1 MSQLLKKKTFI
12 SKINYFLIIF
22 LPVSLIIG
30 SLINN
35 IIVVLICLIF
45 IIDLIQRKDNFIFKD
60 KNFYFLIFIYFYL
73 ILNSLFLSENHTE
86 SLTRA
91 IGFIRF
97 IFLSYA
103 IFYYFIFFKDKII
116 KYWFII
122 FIIVSFDIL
131 YEYIF
136 GKNILGFYSTYPGRI
151 ASFTGDEL
159 KIGGFYFGFFGLI
172 LLYVFKYSKTSFYLL
187 SITFLIISAL
197 IGEKSNFIKNCLM
210 LIFIYY
216 FLLNKKEMKKFFLI
230 FIISIFITLVINM
243 NNNLRSSFL
252 GGLPLIK
259 QTRVIITFIYPN
271 LVSEEKFEYE
281 KTFKEHIYSLR
292 YYAHYFTAYEIFK
305 KNYLFGTGLKNFR
318 YESYKDEYK
327 LGGLIGGSTHPHQ
340 VHFEILSELGLVGY
354 ILFFTNIIFNLL
366 RQNQNSNNLKYVA
379 ISFIISTFIPFLPSG
394 SFFTSYGAT
403 IFFIN
408 YSFLIFHKKEINRL
422 IEKKLPK

>member
-1 MSQLLKKKTFI
+1 MINESTLKKKSFFT
-12 SKINYFLIIF
+12 KINYFLIIF
-22 LPVSLIIG
+22 LPVSLMIG

-35 IIVVLICLIF
+35 IITILICLVFIF
-45 IIDLIQRKDNFIFKD
+45 DLIQRKDNFFFKD
-60 KNFYFLIFIYFYL
+60 INFYFLIFIYFYL
-73 ILNSLFLSENHTE
+73 ILNSLFVSENNIE

-97 IFLSYA
+97 IFLAYA
-103 IFYYFIFFKDKII
+103 IFYYFVFFKDKII

-122 FIIVSFDIL
+122 FITVSFDVI

-159 KIGGFYFGFFGLI
+159 KIGGFYFGFFGLM
-172 LLYVFKYSKTSFYLL
+172 LLYVFKYSKISFYLL

-197 IGEKSNFIKNCLM
+197 IGEKSNFIKNCLI
-210 LIFIYY
+210 LVFIYY
-216 FLLNKKEMKKFFLI
+216 FFLDKEEMKKFFLI
-230 FIISIFITLVINM
+230 FILGIFITLSVNM

-252 GGLPLIK
+252 GDLPLIK
-259 QTRVIITFIYPN
+259 QTIAIMNTVSPN
-271 LVSEEKFEYE
+271 LVSDKKFEYE
-281 KTFKEHIYSLR
+281 KTFKEHIYSMR
-292 YYAHYFTAYEIFK
+292 HYAHYITAFEIFK

-318 YESYKDEYK
+318 YESYKEEYK

-340 VHFEILSELGLVGY
+340 VHFEILSELGLIGY
-354 ILFFTNIIFNLL
+354 ILFLSNIIFNLFRQ
-366 RQNQNSNNLKYVA
+366 RQNPNNLKFVA
-379 ISFIISTFIPFLPSG
+379 ISFILSTFIPFLPSG

-408 YSFLIFHKKEINRL
+408 YSFLIFHKTR
-422 IEKKLPK
+422 